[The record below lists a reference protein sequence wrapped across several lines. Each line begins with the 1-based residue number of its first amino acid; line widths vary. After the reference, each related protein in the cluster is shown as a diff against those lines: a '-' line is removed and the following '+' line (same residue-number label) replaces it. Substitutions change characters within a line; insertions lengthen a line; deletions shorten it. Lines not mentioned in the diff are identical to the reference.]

1 MHTPAIF
8 SEENLENII
17 GFIAA
22 NPLAT
27 LVAQTKDGI
36 EACHIPLFWHNDNFM
51 PDASVGVGVGSDV
64 NSNAQHGYLY
74 GHFGRKNPIY
84 QNTLPDTAW
93 LIIFQ
98 DSGHYISPNWYPSK
112 AKTHKEVPTWNYQSV
127 HIQSKIEL
135 LEDADTLKWILATMT
150 ARQEVLSDH
159 PWSLDEAP
167 ATYID
172 AMCRGIIGFKLPI
185 DSIQAQ
191 FKLSQNKTVE
201 NITGVINGLAQ
212 LKTNDAAEMA
222 MKVANQNNG

>member
-1 MHTPAIF
+1 MHTPTIF
-8 SEENLENII
+8 AEENLENII
-17 GFIAA
+17 EFIAA

-36 EACHIPLFWHNDNFM
+36 EACHIPLFWYADNFM
-51 PDASVGVGVGSDV
+51 PNADADADADA
-64 NSNAQHGYLY
+64 NPNTQHGYLY
-74 GHFGRKNPIY
+74 GHFGRKNSIY
-84 QNTLPDTAW
+84 QDALPNTSW

-150 ARQEVLSDH
+150 AQREVISDH

-172 AMCRGIIGFKLPI
+172 AMCRGIIGFKLTI
-185 DSIQAQ
+185 NSIQAQ

-201 NITGVINGLAQ
+201 NITGVINGLVQ
-212 LKTNDAAEMA
+212 LKTNDAADMA
-222 MKVANQNNG
+222 VKVANQNNG

>member
-1 MHTPAIF
+1 MHIPAVFAEDNFDNVI
-8 SEENLENII
+8 E
-17 GFIAA
+17 FIAV

-27 LVAQTKDGI
+27 LIAQTKNGI
-36 EACHIPLFWHNDNFM
+36 EACHIPLFWHNDHAKFNA
-51 PDASVGVGVGSDV
+51 DVGYDSASNKS
-64 NSNAQHGYLY
+64 HGYLY

-84 QNTLPDTAW
+84 QDALTDSSW

-127 HIQSKIEL
+127 HIQSKIEM
-135 LEDADTLKWILATMT
+135 LEDTDTLKWILATMT